1 MLLQP
6 ELLKS
11 LSDILKHGGN
21 SAVSRMQ
28 AGLQLKNA
36 IYSKDQNVRAMHQ
49 QRWLQFPEDTRN
61 YVKQNVSISFFSHCF
76 RIHDCSATTLASF
89 KNYGLFDF

>member
-1 MLLQP
+1 MCVLQP

-21 SAVSRMQ
+21 SPVSRMQ

-36 IYSKDQNVRAMHQ
+36 IYSKDLQVRALHQ
-49 QRWLQFPEDTRN
+49 QRWLQFPEAVRMH
-61 YVKQNVSISFFSHCF
+61 VKQNVLN
-76 RIHDCSATTLASF
+76 IHLVLLVPSPD
-89 KNYGLFDF
+89 GQG